1 MTWRELLAMAVEK
14 LSQAG
19 IGEAQIDAWQ
29 LFSESFSMSR
39 AMYFL
44 KRDEVIPGSDCL
56 CAGDLFTEDMRSMEI
71 ETKNAW
77 MKGEIEG
84 FVRCIKLRSERIPL
98 QQITRH
104 QEFMGL
110 DFWVNEHVL
119 IPRQDTEILVETV
132 LEDLKRR
139 QSEWDMTNRPEGERK
154 TLGILDMCA
163 GSGCIGISLER
174 LLPVPVKVLGAD
186 ISEDALKVAKE
197 NGDQLGCERYRVIK
211 SDLFEKI
218 EGMFDII
225 VSNPP
230 YIPTEVIE
238 TLNREVKDHEP
249 RLALDGE
256 ADGLA
261 FYRRI
266 AVGAPKYLVTGGK
279 IYLEIGYDQGD
290 AVSALLYNAGF
301 DDVKVIR
308 DLAGLDRVVA
318 AVWPGLDADDKLIG
332 GERCLTV

>member
-39 AMYFL
+39 ATYFL

-56 CAGDLFTEDMRSMEI
+56 CAGDLFTMDMRSVEI

-77 MKGEIEG
+77 MKDEIEG

-98 QQITRH
+98 QQITHH

-110 DFWVNEHVL
+110 DFLVNEHVL
-119 IPRQDTEILVETV
+119 IPRQDTESLVETV

-139 QSEWDMTNRPEGERK
+139 QSEWDITDRPEGETK
-154 TLGILDMCA
+154 VLGILDMCA

-174 LLPVPVKVLGAD
+174 LSPVPVKVLGAD

-197 NGDQLGCERYRVIK
+197 NGDRLGCERYQTVK
-211 SDLFEKI
+211 TDLFERI
-218 EGMFDII
+218 EGTFEMI

-230 YIPTEVIE
+230 YIPSEVIE
-238 TLNREVKDHEP
+238 TLDSEVKDHEP

-266 AVGAPKYLVTGGK
+266 AVGAPRYLVAGGK

-290 AVSALLYNAGF
+290 AVSALLHNAGF
-301 DDVKVIR
+301 GDVKVIR

-318 AVWPGLDADDKLIG
+318 AVWPGSDADD
-332 GERCLTV
+332 

>member
-1 MTWRELLAMAVEK
+1 MTWRELLDAAVEK

-19 IGEAQIDAWQ
+19 ISEAHIDAWQ
-29 LFSESFSMSR
+29 LFSENFSMSR
-39 AMYFL
+39 AAYFL

-56 CAGDLFTEDMRSMEI
+56 CAGDLFTADISSMEI

-77 MKGEIEG
+77 MIGEIAG

-98 QQITRH
+98 QQITHH

-110 DFWVNEHVL
+110 DFLVNEHVL
-119 IPRQDTEILVETV
+119 IPRQDTECLVETV

-139 QSEWDMTNRPEGERK
+139 QGEWDITDGPEGERK
-154 TLGILDMCA
+154 VLRILDMCA

-174 LLPVPVKVLGAD
+174 LSPVPVKVLGAD

-197 NGDQLGCERYRVIK
+197 NGDRLGCDRYQTVK
-211 SDLFEKI
+211 TDLFERI
-218 EGMFDII
+218 EGLFEMI

-230 YIPTEVIE
+230 YIPSEVIE
-238 TLNREVKDHEP
+238 TLDSEVKDHEP

-266 AVGAPKYLVTGGK
+266 AREVAKYLTSDGR
-279 IYLEIGYDQGD
+279 IYLEIGYDQGKS
-290 AVSALLYNAGF
+290 VSALLCEAGF
-301 DDVKVIR
+301 SEVKVIR
-308 DLAGLDRVVA
+308 DLAGLDRVVSA
-318 AVWPGLDADDKLIG
+318 ARRNA
-332 GERCLTV
+332 